1 VFFSQKH
8 KKKKVYFF
16 ATMADPEQTVEVMFR
31 FRPPNAQEISSDS
44 GGGGAGPVT
53 FPSRRECTLTTPAG
67 VKDFAFDRVFA
78 PETAQDEVF
87 IRAGKLSTNN
97 AHDTHM
103 THTRHATVL
112 CNCEFC
118 LFFCFPYRRW
128 LWILSALILRFF
140 ENRCRGGILETRSFS
155 RGKKK
160 KKKSDIQTTIY

>member
-1 VFFSQKH
+1 
-8 KKKKVYFF
+8 
-16 ATMADPEQTVEVMFR
+16 MADPEQTVEVMFR

-87 IRAGKLSTNN
+87 IRAGKLVQT
-97 AHDTHM
+97 THM
-103 THTRHATVL
+103 HHTRHATVS

-118 LFFCFPYRRW
+118 LFFFVFRVVVG
-128 LWILSALILRFF
+128 
-140 ENRCRGGILETRSFS
+140 CRSCPH
-155 RGKKK
+155 
-160 KKKSDIQTTIY
+160 